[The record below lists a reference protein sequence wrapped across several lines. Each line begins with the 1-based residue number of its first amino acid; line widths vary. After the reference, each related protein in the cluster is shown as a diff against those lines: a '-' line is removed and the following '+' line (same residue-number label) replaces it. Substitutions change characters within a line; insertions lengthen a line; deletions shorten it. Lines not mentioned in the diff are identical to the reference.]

1 MRKLEQTLKAL
12 ANQRRLAL
20 LAYLKTHCEANV
32 TELAGAIRLSVKAT
46 SKHLRI
52 LAAADLVDRRQVS
65 LVALYSLGPT
75 RRTVLTTLQTIL

>member
-1 MRKLEQTLKAL
+1 MRKLERILKAL

-20 LAYLKTHCEANV
+20 LAYLKAHHEANV
-32 TELAGAIRLSVKAT
+32 TELAEAIRLSVKAT

-65 LVALYSLGPT
+65 LVALYSLSLN
-75 RRTVLTTLQTIL
+75 RRTILTDLQTIL